1 MQPKE
6 NLDCY
11 AIPVQREVLIGLADL
26 PVIRDNFFLT
36 GGTALS
42 VFYLHHRTSEDLD
55 FFSRE
60 SVDLAELQFSIR
72 TMWQSRQ
79 TLIRSASRFLSLL
92 IENVKVDIVI
102 DPLSDRSDRDRIS
115 VGSSQVL
122 IDSLKN
128 IGANKLCTLVSR
140 TEPKD
145 FVDFFVL
152 LREFPDLTV
161 ESLFEAARKREA
173 LLDDAPTAA
182 YQLETG
188 LRMLQDHK
196 TLIPRLS
203 QPVDFQELTR
213 FYESLAMVLYRKRQ

>member
-1 MQPKE
+1 MRPKE
-6 NLDCY
+6 SLDCY
-11 AIPVQREVLIGLADL
+11 ASPVQRDVLIGLADL
-26 PVIRDNFFLT
+26 PVIRDHFFLT

-55 FFSRE
+55 FFSCE
-60 SVDLAELQFSIR
+60 PVDLAELQFSIR

-92 IENVKVDIVI
+92 VENVKVDIVV
-102 DPLSDRSDRDRIS
+102 DPLSDRSDRDRIQ
-115 VGSSQVL
+115 VGLSQVL
-122 IDSLKN
+122 IDSLGN
-128 IGANKLCTLVSR
+128 IGANKLCALVSR

-145 FVDFFVL
+145 FVDFFFL

-173 LLDDAPTAA
+173 LLDDPPTAA

-188 LRMLQDHK
+188 LRMLGDHK
-196 TLIPRLS
+196 ALMPQLNR
-203 QPVDFQELTR
+203 PVDFQELTR
-213 FYESLAMVLYRKRQ
+213 FYESLAIELYRKRR